1 MSSKALVLAAVIG
14 SIAVNIVM
22 MAIGKFIRAI
32 PPRSTYKLSYI
43 TVVPLPGTALPTVVV
58 AAVVPSMQGAAVV
71 AEAMAPAAEAPG
83 HRMPSSHSHIITV
96 AAAAASTTRASSFWP
111 CSI

>member
-22 MAIGKFIRAI
+22 MAIGKFIRDI
-32 PPRSTYKLSYI
+32 QPHSTYKYI
-43 TVVPLPGTALPTVVV
+43 TVVPLPGTALPTAAVV
-58 AAVVPSMQGAAVV
+58 VVPSMRGAAVV

-96 AAAAASTTRASSFWP
+96 AAAAASTTKANSFWP